1 MNDELDK
8 LVSRLRFRHLR
19 LLVEL
24 HRCGTLGRAA
34 ATLHLSQPA
43 LSKALK
49 EVEDAFGFPL
59 FRRGARGLTPTIRGE
74 VIVQGAETLLAALGH
89 LSEAAQASNDEP
101 VAVVHLGAPPA
112 VAAGTALP
120 AVLAL
125 LQARSERVVFRL
137 REQPVPQLFEALL
150 KGELDALLT
159 SFNQAAFAAKRATRL
174 VYKRFAE
181 HDYVVIAP
189 PRDPLARKRH
199 VGWDALADS
208 PWIMPESELLSR
220 QALESQFLRAG
231 VTVPLPRIVSNN
243 PATNIQLVAA
253 GTGLAAV
260 PRSMAVAEQRLG
272 RIAVLHVEMT
282 FSRVPVALVYRAAS
296 EDDPVIKLLDAV
308 VDELGLSTQGWRR

>member
-1 MNDELDK
+1 MHDELDN

-19 LLVEL
+19 LLAEL
-24 HRCGTLGRAA
+24 HRCGTLGKAA

-59 FRRGARGLTPTIRGE
+59 FRRGARGLTPTTRGE
-74 VIVQGAETLLAALGH
+74 VIVQGAQTLLAALGH

-101 VAVVHLGAPPA
+101 VAVLHLGAPPA

-125 LQARSERVVFRL
+125 LQARSERVVVRL

-189 PRDPLARKRH
+189 PRHPLARKRH
-199 VGWDALADS
+199 VGWDVLANCQ
-208 PWIMPESELLSR
+208 WIMPESELLSR
-220 QALESQFLRAG
+220 QALEGQFLRAG
-231 VTVPLPRIVSNN
+231 VTVPSPRIVSNN

-260 PRSMAVAEQRLG
+260 PRSMATAEQRLG
-272 RIAVLHVEMT
+272 RIAVLRVEMALAK
-282 FSRVPVALVYRAAS
+282 VPVALVYRAAS
-296 EDDPVIKLLDAV
+296 EVDPVIKLLDAV
-308 VDELGLSTQGWRR
+308 VDEFAT